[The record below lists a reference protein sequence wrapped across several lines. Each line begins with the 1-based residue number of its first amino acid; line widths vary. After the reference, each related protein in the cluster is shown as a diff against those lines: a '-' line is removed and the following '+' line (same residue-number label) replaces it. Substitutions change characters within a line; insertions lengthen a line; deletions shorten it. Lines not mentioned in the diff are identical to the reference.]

1 MNASSEPTNSTA
13 VLRGCPNQRS
23 GEMHV
28 CEPWSFVP
36 NIPANV
42 MRDKAT
48 FRSWAAET
56 STNHLFY
63 SASEGI
69 CPTLRVNKATNP
81 LNKLHGFIADY
92 DAAMTLKVVQDQIVK
107 WSGEYQ
113 VNWISRTFSDN
124 VRAVW
129 LFEEPLLLDCSELV
143 APFLKIAA
151 KELRLSRFLPG
162 LDERAWADLS
172 HIYEVGRDWQQI
184 ARSPLSKYRL
194 WEMLVRASKNVQ
206 WKSDAPLIPLEVIA
220 EWVEEDFPGRWDGS
234 FEAGSRG
241 CAFFDPDSTNPTS
254 SIVTEAGM
262 VCFSQPKLF
271 YSWQELFPKRARK
284 YNEDRIG
291 GAVADTFYDGR
302 YYWKRN
308 DSGVFV
314 HIAKD
319 DFVTKLKVQYEL
331 HTTKNGRESHSE
343 VDAAVHFIQERQ
355 RVDGAISLLY
365 ERNNILYSNGKRF
378 VNSSR
383 VRVTQPAAVKQEW
396 GENFPWLAKF
406 FHICWDQ
413 VPVACVIE
421 GQPPASARDVF
432 FAWFKRFYSSALQGK
447 LLKGHALFIVGPV
460 NSGKTLLSLRIV
472 GGALGG
478 HAEASDFL
486 SAATNFNR
494 ELMETPLWCIDDGT
508 LNSAPNGHQKFSEM
522 IKRIVAN
529 PFFSYHPKFHD
540 QQRAEWRGRVIVTLN
555 SDATS
560 VRMIPNLD
568 ASLEDK
574 IIVLKFADQRM
585 TFPANVEAIIA
596 QELPF
601 FLRWLLD
608 WETPAEIVGEN
619 RFGIKAFIHE
629 DIRAA
634 AIHSGDA
641 GDILEI
647 IELWIRGS
655 CPIERYGPYWHG
667 TATEWVA
674 KISLNE
680 YLRPLIQKFSSRTV
694 GRRLSELSR
703 IRGSRVS
710 LDESSKAK
718 LNGNRYF
725 ISLEEDTGG
734 GQPIDLDCLPNESC
748 ERGPVRAEGT

>member
-1 MNASSEPTNSTA
+1 MNVSSEPTNSTA

-36 NIPANV
+36 NIPADV
-42 MRDKAT
+42 MRDKAA
-48 FRSWAAET
+48 FGSWAADT
-56 STNHLFY
+56 KTDHLFY

-69 CPTLRVNKATNP
+69 NPRLRVNKVMNP
-81 LNKLHGFIADY
+81 LQRLHGFIADF
-92 DAAMTLKVVQDQIVK
+92 DAKMAMSVVEAQLAQ
-107 WSGEYQ
+107 WSGDCEP
-113 VNWISRTFSDN
+113 NWISRTFSDH
-124 VRAVW
+124 VRVVW
-129 LFEEPLLLDCSELV
+129 LFEEPLLLDCIELV
-143 APFLKIAA
+143 APFLKLAA

-162 LDERAWADLS
+162 LDEPAWGDLS

-184 ARSPLSKYRL
+184 ARSPLPKYRL
-194 WEMLVRASKNVQ
+194 CEMLFTACEKVR
-206 WKSDAPLIPLEVIA
+206 WKSDAKLIPLEVIA

-234 FEAGSRG
+234 FEDGSRG
-241 CAFFDPDSTNPTS
+241 CAFFDPDSTNSTS

-262 VCFSQPKLF
+262 ICFSQPKLF
-271 YSWQELFPKRARK
+271 YSWSELFPKRARK

-302 YYWKRN
+302 HYWKRN
-308 DSGVFV
+308 SSGVFV
-314 HIAKD
+314 HMAKD
-319 DFVTKLKVQYEL
+319 DFVTKLKVQYGL

-355 RVDGAISLLY
+355 RVDGAIPLLY
-365 ERNNILYSNGKRF
+365 ERNDILYSNGKRF

-383 VRVTQPAAVKQEW
+383 MRVTEPAAIKQEW

-406 FHICWDQ
+406 FDTCWDQ
-413 VPVACVIE
+413 APVACVIE
-421 GQPPASARDVF
+421 GEPPASAKDVY
-432 FAWFKRFYSSALQGK
+432 FAWFKRFYSSALQGR

-460 NSGKTLLSLRIV
+460 NSGKTLLGLRVV

-486 SAATNFNR
+486 SGGTNFNR
-494 ELMETPLWCIDDGT
+494 ELIEVPLWCIDDGT

-574 IIVLKFADQRM
+574 IIVLKFADQKM
-585 TFPANVEAIIA
+585 IFPANVEAIIA

-629 DIRAA
+629 DIRGA

-647 IELWIRGS
+647 IELWLRVS
-655 CPIERYGPYWHG
+655 RPIERYGPKWHG

-674 KISLNE
+674 KISLKRILAPLNTE
-680 YLRPLIQKFSSRTV
+680 VFIEDGRPKTQRTLQDSWV
-694 GRRLSELSR
+694 PR
-703 IRGSRVS
+703 
-710 LDESSKAK
+710 
-718 LNGNRYF
+718 
-725 ISLEEDTGG
+725 
-734 GQPIDLDCLPNESC
+734 QP
-748 ERGPVRAEGT
+748 R